1 MLCCKAALPPPNR
14 NDDAPSF
21 SHYVRQPSRAMNMQ
35 KKAQVFNLGES
46 STEVFT

>member
-14 NDDAPSF
+14 NESTSSI
-21 SHYVRQPSRAMNMQ
+21 SHYVRQPSRTMITQ